1 MTLEQSQ
8 LEMARSLVMRAQ
20 QASPQT
26 ALDEFSKSGIEKHD
40 LGLWAFAFDTVCA
53 AVPDVPIDIDSFDM
67 VPPGGWDAHPAKQI
81 VDAAHALHG
90 AKFSTDLQRA
100 LSVGIAEI
108 QSGTDPSTVCE
119 RIVRAVQA
127 TRDGRQANRGDRPLT
142 NELPVLAESL
152 HNGGSMAKPVPTG
165 ISKLDAVIYGWQPT
179 LCLVGAD
186 PGVGK
191 SATLAKS
198 AYHGAKNGIKSAF
211 FSLEDPPRWI
221 ATRLVS
227 AISRVEVLR
236 ILYGKLSESE
246 LALVE
251 KGLEELGKVSDN
263 IIVFDGSE
271 RPMATERLVATGRS
285 LVSNSGVRCIYVD
298 HAGELRS
305 TERDRHDLEVAGQ
318 LSLLRGLANATGVP
332 VVVAMHMRR
341 RQNAKP
347 TLADFANSS
356 GAERKA
362 RLALALTREPGAP
375 ILTAHV
381 LKQTNGPSGV
391 SIDMP
396 FDLQS
401 GMVA

>member
-1 MTLEQSQ
+1 
-8 LEMARSLVMRAQ
+8 
-20 QASPQT
+20 
-26 ALDEFSKSGIEKHD
+26 
-40 LGLWAFAFDTVCA
+40 
-53 AVPDVPIDIDSFDM
+53 M
-67 VPPGGWDAHPAKQI
+67 V
-81 VDAAHALHG
+81 
-90 AKFSTDLQRA
+90 
-100 LSVGIAEI
+100 
-108 QSGTDPSTVCE
+108 
-119 RIVRAVQA
+119 
-127 TRDGRQANRGDRPLT
+127 
-142 NELPVLAESL
+142 
-152 HNGGSMAKPVPTG
+152 KPVPTG
-165 ISKLDAVIYGWQPT
+165 IAKLDAVIYGWQPT
-179 LCLVGAD
+179 LCLLGAD

-198 AYHGAKNGIKSAF
+198 AYNGARNGIKSAF

-236 ILYGKLSESE
+236 ILYGKLTEAE

-251 KGLEELGKVSDN
+251 AGLESLGKVSDN

-271 RPMATERLVATGRS
+271 RPMAVERLCSIGRS
-285 LVSNSGVRCIYVD
+285 LVSSSGVQCIYID

-305 TERDRHDLEVAGQ
+305 TERDRHDLEVASQ
-318 LSLLRGLANATGVP
+318 LSLIRGLANATGVP

-341 RQNAKP
+341 RLNAKP

-362 RLALALTREPGAP
+362 RLAIALTRDPGAAV
-375 ILTAHV
+375 LQAHI
-381 LKQTNGPSGV
+381 LKQTNGPSGM
-391 SIDMP
+391 SIEIP

>member
-1 MTLEQSQ
+1 
-8 LEMARSLVMRAQ
+8 MAKSLISRSVL
-20 QASPQT
+20 SNPQT
-26 ALDEFSKSGIEKHD
+26 AAKEYDTTGLEDSD
-40 LGLWAFAFDTVCA
+40 LGEWSYVLAQCIRASPTPGESLDPDSVPGIAKLFDFDTNVDSQKA
-53 AVPDVPIDIDSFDM
+53 TPVP
-67 VPPGGWDAHPAKQI
+67 
-81 VDAAHALHG
+81 DAAHRLHQSRF
-90 AKFSTDLQRA
+90 AHDLSSRLAGTISDIQQGLDPAAAVERVTRA
-100 LSVGIAEI
+100 IA
-108 QSGTDPSTVCE
+108 SL
-119 RIVRAVQA
+119 
-127 TRDGRQANRGDRPLT
+127 RDGRTLNRGDRPLT
-142 NELPVLAESL
+142 NELPILAEALAS
-152 HNGGSMAKPVPTG
+152 GGSMVKPVPTG
-165 ISKLDAVIYGWQPT
+165 IAKLDAVIYGWQPT
-179 LCLVGAD
+179 LCLLGAD

-198 AYHGAKNGIKSAF
+198 AYNGARNGIKSAF

-236 ILYGKLSESE
+236 ILYGKLTEAE

-251 KGLEELGKVSDN
+251 AGLESLGKVSDN

-271 RPMATERLVATGRS
+271 RPMAVERLCSIGRS
-285 LVSNSGVRCIYVD
+285 LVSSSGVQCIYID

-305 TERDRHDLEVAGQ
+305 TERDRHDLEVASQ
-318 LSLLRGLANATGVP
+318 LSLIRGLANATGVP

-341 RQNAKP
+341 RLNAKP

-362 RLALALTREPGAP
+362 RLAIALTRDPGAAV
-375 ILTAHV
+375 LQAHI
-381 LKQTNGPSGV
+381 LKQTNGPSGM
-391 SIDMP
+391 SIEIP